1 MKNTFLKLFCA
12 AFLFTTIAYL
22 MDGDAKE
29 QDMGVRFAE
38 FAGMLAIIYLII
50 SVIWFSAG
58 FLLRKLRRA

>member
-12 AFLFTTIAYL
+12 TFLFSTIAYL

-38 FAGMLAIIYLII
+38 FAGMLTIIYLMI
-50 SVIWFSAG
+50 SVI
-58 FLLRKLRRA
+58 